1 MLGMRKPIL
10 KFGSVQSVQLQIS
23 DVLSYQTI
31 EKLMNAI
38 LCPRGR
44 SVHGINTRLAE
55 NRLGHKVLVLV

>member
-1 MLGMRKPIL
+1 MDVT
-10 KFGSVQSVQLQIS
+10 FGGSL
-23 DVLSYQTI
+23 LSELYGI

-44 SVHGINTRLAE
+44 SVHRINTRLAE